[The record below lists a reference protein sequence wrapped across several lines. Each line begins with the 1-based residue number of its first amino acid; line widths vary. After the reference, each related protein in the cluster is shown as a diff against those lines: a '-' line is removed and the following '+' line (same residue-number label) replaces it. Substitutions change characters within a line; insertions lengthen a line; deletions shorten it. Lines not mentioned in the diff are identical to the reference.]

1 MNLLALLSCRY
12 REPVRFTPAALADA
26 AESAGRATDSG
37 NTSGYPAAV
46 QELTD
51 LAPVPETATTAAQ
64 QAEAQA
70 DVSALDSFF
79 NTPALTPN

>member
-1 MNLLALLSCRY
+1 
-12 REPVRFTPAALADA
+12 
-26 AESAGRATDSG
+26 
-37 NTSGYPAAV
+37 
-46 QELTD
+46 
-51 LAPVPETATTAAQ
+51 VPETATTAAQ